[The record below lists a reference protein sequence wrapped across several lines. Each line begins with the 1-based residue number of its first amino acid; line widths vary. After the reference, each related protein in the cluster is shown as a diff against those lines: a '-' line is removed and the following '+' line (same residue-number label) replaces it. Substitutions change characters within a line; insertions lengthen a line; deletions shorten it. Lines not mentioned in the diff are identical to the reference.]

1 MDHQWCKTTF
11 RELLEWAITAVK
23 QIQFSYYPWR
33 DVSSFFI
40 TILLILF
47 KMKTSFSWYEITLF
61 KKKNQRTYY
70 KKKNL
75 ALGYP
80 CDRHLINTCDK

>member
-1 MDHQWCKTTF
+1 MLVELQQTCHGPSVVQDPF
-11 RELLEWAITAVK
+11 RELLEWALAAVK

-47 KMKTSFSWYEITLF
+47 KTKTSFSWYEITF
-61 KKKNQRTYY
+61 KKK
-70 KKKNL
+70 
-75 ALGYP
+75 
-80 CDRHLINTCDK
+80 

>member
-1 MDHQWCKTTF
+1 MNHQWCKTRF

-47 KMKTSFSWYEITLF
+47 KMKASFLGMKLPF
-61 KKKNQRTYY
+61 LKKNQRSYHE
-70 KKKNL
+70 KKTW
-75 ALGYP
+75 
-80 CDRHLINTCDK
+80 HLDTRVIGIL